1 MAERRMISK
10 AFLMDNRFL
19 SLDNDS
25 KALYVYLL
33 LFADDDG
40 IVKRSMMIDGVL
52 NTGNDN
58 YKAIED
64 AGLIIPYNDQLK
76 VITDWNA
83 LQSIRKDIY
92 KQTQFLDV
100 RAELFIK
107 ADFSYT
113 KDPDDKNVFSSV
125 DDWVDQGRPKS
136 IPDFKPLIQRFLKE
150 RNG

>member
-58 YKAIED
+58 YKALED

-83 LQSIRKDIY
+83 LQSGK
-92 KQTQFLDV
+92 T
-100 RAELFIK
+100 
-107 ADFSYT
+107 
-113 KDPDDKNVFSSV
+113 
-125 DDWVDQGRPKS
+125 S
-136 IPDFKPLIQRFLKE
+136 ISKPNF
-150 RNG
+150 